1 MYKFLKAEEIQA
13 QLNIAKF
20 TADQAIE
27 QKQEDINR
35 IIENFD
41 ALREFASTQV
51 SNSTEI
57 SPKQKTF
64 LLAVIRNQVLDFAG
78 YDETL
83 PLLDENDQEIE
94 DFLN

>member
-1 MYKFLKAEEIQA
+1 MYKFIKAEEIQA

-41 ALREFASTQV
+41 AFREFASTQV

-57 SPKQKTF
+57 SPKQKSF
-64 LLAVIRNQVLDFAG
+64 LLAFIRDQVLDFGG
-78 YDETL
+78 YNESQ

-94 DFLN
+94 DFIY

>member
-27 QKQEDINR
+27 QKQEDIER

-41 ALREFASTQV
+41 ALREFASIQV

-57 SPKQKTF
+57 LPKQKTF
-64 LLAVIRNQVLDFAG
+64 LLAVIRNQVLDCVG
-78 YDETL
+78 YDESQ
-83 PLLDENDQEIE
+83 PLILEKDHTIE
-94 DFLN
+94 DFFE